1 MWIRLVV
8 DQQDPDFAPSAGGAP
23 KTSGHVFSGVRT
35 RRYTF
40 LVTEQEK
47 MRLNRRLASSLLY
60 VILCICLFTGGA
72 AGGDESSGP
81 QEAAQ
86 REGSISDQSVVSSG
100 RLISTSNLRSD
111 SADIAILYGTSYPGH
126 SGQVEMQIKTPESIA
141 GFGLE
146 VVIDPPELADFTTV
160 RIYVD
165 SMDTCPAE
173 EETCWYHFPIR
184 ECEIEPGS
192 VISDWSF
199 LEAHGAPGDTT
210 QPYCDTVRI
219 LGLALYGAPI
229 FPNANYQ
236 SLLRLGVDAACI
248 SDSLANRT
256 VKFSMTGEL
265 SDPSG
270 QPVPLRAHS
279 GNLTIWWSVP
289 GDANDDSL
297 VNVGDVVFLV
307 NYLYKTGPQ
316 PCVMEAADP
325 NADCKVD
332 VGDVVYLIN
341 FLYREGTPP
350 SAGCAR

>member
-1 MWIRLVV
+1 MGSVLRLLRGRSAENVRPTVQSIRK
-8 DQQDPDFAPSAGGAP
+8 Q
-23 KTSGHVFSGVRT
+23 TIH
-35 RRYTF
+35 F
-40 LVTEQEK
+40 LVTEHEK
-47 MRLNRRLASSLLY
+47 MRFDRRLSSVLPCF
-60 VILCICLFTGGA
+60 ILCICLLTGGVI
-72 AGGDESSGP
+72 GGDEWSRP
-81 QEAAQ
+81 
-86 REGSISDQSVVSSG
+86 RGSARSVVSSG
-100 RLISTSNLRSD
+100 QLVSTSILLSD
-111 SADIAILYGTSYPGH
+111 SADLAIVYNTAYPGASH
-126 SGQVEMQIKTPESIA
+126 QIEAQIKTPESIA

-173 EETCWYHFPIR
+173 EETCWQYFPIR
-184 ECEIEPGS
+184 ECQIEPGTA
-192 VISDWSF
+192 ISDWSF

-210 QPYCDTVRI
+210 QSFCDTVRI
-219 LGLALYGAPI
+219 LGLALYGDPI
-229 FPNANYQ
+229 LPDPNYQ

-248 SDSLANRT
+248 SDSLAQRT

-270 QPVPLRAHS
+270 QPVPLRAQP

-289 GDANDDSL
+289 GDANNDSL

-307 NYLYKTGPQ
+307 NYLYKTGSQ

-341 FLYREGTPP
+341 FLYRNGTPP

>member
-1 MWIRLVV
+1 MRFDVRLV
-8 DQQDPDFAPSAGGAP
+8 S
-23 KTSGHVFSGVRT
+23 
-35 RRYTF
+35 
-40 LVTEQEK
+40 VT
-47 MRLNRRLASSLLY
+47 LCF
-60 VILCICLFTGGA
+60 ILCICLVTGAVIGE
-72 AGGDESSGP
+72 GESTPP
-81 QEAAQ
+81 QQSA
-86 REGSISDQSVVSSG
+86 RSVVSSD
-100 RLISTSNLRSD
+100 RLTSNSIVRSD
-111 SADIAILYGTSYPGH
+111 SADIAVVYSTAYPGASH
-126 SGQVEMQIKTPESIA
+126 QVEAQIRTPESIA

-146 VVIDPPELADFTTV
+146 VVIDPPELADFSTV

-173 EETCWYHFPIR
+173 EETCWHYFPIR

-192 VISDWSF
+192 AISDWSF

-219 LGLALYGAPI
+219 LGLALYGEPI
-229 FPNANYQ
+229 LPDPNYQ

-248 SDSLANRT
+248 SDSLTQRT

-270 QPVPLRAHS
+270 QPVPLRAHP
-279 GNLTIWWSVP
+279 GDMTIWWSVP
-289 GDANDDSL
+289 GDANNDSL

-307 NYLYKTGPQ
+307 NYLYRTGSQ

-332 VGDVVYLIN
+332 VGDVVYLVN
-341 FLYREGTPP
+341 YLYREGPPP

>member
-1 MWIRLVV
+1 
-8 DQQDPDFAPSAGGAP
+8 
-23 KTSGHVFSGVRT
+23 
-35 RRYTF
+35 
-40 LVTEQEK
+40 
-47 MRLNRRLASSLLY
+47 MRFDRRLTSSLLY
-60 VILCICLFTGGA
+60 VILFIPLLTGGVV
-72 AGGDESSGP
+72 GGDQSSRP
-81 QEAAQ
+81 QEPAP
-86 REGSISDQSVVSSG
+86 RERSVSERSVGSSG
-100 RLISTSNLRSD
+100 RLTSTPILRSD
-111 SADIAILYGTSYPGH
+111 SADIAIVYSTAYPGASH
-126 SGQVEMQIKTPESIA
+126 QIEAQVKTPVSIA

-146 VVIDPPELADFTTV
+146 ITIDPPELADFSTV

-173 EETCWYHFPIR
+173 EETCWHYFPIR

-192 VISDWSF
+192 AISDWSF

-229 FPNANYQ
+229 PPNPNYQ
-236 SLLRLGVDAACI
+236 SLLRLDVDAACV
-248 SDSLANRT
+248 SDSLLQRT

-270 QPVPLRAHS
+270 QPVPLRPHS

-289 GDANDDSL
+289 GDANSDSL
-297 VNVGDVVFLV
+297 VNVGDLVFLV
-307 NYLYKTGPQ
+307 NYLYKTGPE
-316 PCVMEAADP
+316 PCAMEAADP
-325 NADCKVD
+325 NSDCKVD
-332 VGDVVYLIN
+332 VGDVVYLVN